1 MVKKLL
7 CRLILWAL
15 TDAVPAAVPPAAV
28 PQPQAPSGQIL
39 NEWLHGPAIL
49 QEAEE

>member
-15 TDAVPAAVPPAAV
+15 QEQPPLPAA
-28 PQPQAPSGQIL
+28 PQAPSGQIL
-39 NEWLHGPAIL
+39 NEWLHGPLPANR
-49 QEAEE
+49 EE

>member
-15 TDAVPAAVPPAAV
+15 TDAVPAAV